1 MALGFSSTAA
11 RTETIVPIVDERRN
25 HPSFD
30 AATILAMA
38 RRTDTPNELT
48 PLGDLH
54 EGSIRGLLGY
64 QLAQATILTTSA
76 FDRVVGK
83 PLEMRPVEFTI
94 LQLVLENPS
103 ASATQLARALA
114 VTTPGITIWLDKLE
128 ERGLVQRV
136 RSDIDKRKQD
146 LRVTP
151 KGQAQVATALERLHE
166 ADRELLAPLSEGERR
181 MLLELLHK
189 VAHLRAS

>member
-1 MALGFSSTAA
+1 
-11 RTETIVPIVDERRN
+11 
-25 HPSFD
+25 
-30 AATILAMA
+30 MA

>member
-1 MALGFSSTAA
+1 M
-11 RTETIVPIVDERRN
+11 
-25 HPSFD
+25 
-30 AATILAMA
+30 
-38 RRTDTPNELT
+38 
-48 PLGDLH
+48 
-54 EGSIRGLLGY
+54 
-64 QLAQATILTTSA
+64 
-76 FDRVVGK
+76 
-83 PLEMRPVEFTI
+83 
-94 LQLVLENPS
+94 LENPS

-151 KGQAQVATALERLHE
+151 KGQALVATALERLHE

-189 VAHLRAS
+189 VAHLRAA